1 MKRVLLAM
9 LWVVVVVAAAVR
21 DGGDWSDNEVDKCEG
36 RG

>member
-1 MKRVLLAM
+1 MKRVLLAV
-9 LWVVVVVAAAVR
+9 WVVVGLVAAAVR